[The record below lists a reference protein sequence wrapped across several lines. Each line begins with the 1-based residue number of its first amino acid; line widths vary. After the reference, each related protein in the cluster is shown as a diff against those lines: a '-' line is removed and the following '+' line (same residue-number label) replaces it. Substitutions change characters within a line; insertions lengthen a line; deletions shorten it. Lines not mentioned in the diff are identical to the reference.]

1 MNWRKQLHIFVTGVL
16 LLAPFALT
24 AYVLY
29 MVGNGLDNWVR
40 QPFTRDFL
48 PAGTGLVLLLVVVY
62 LVGLLG
68 QWWAFKGIL
77 RGLERLVLQVP
88 LAKTIYEAVRDIA
101 KLFGGQAGKMG
112 QTVRLKVPGS
122 DGYVLGIRTST
133 SPRGAA
139 GDVGKV
145 AVYVPMS
152 YQLGGFTIYA
162 PAEMVQE
169 LDIPVEEALKLAATA
184 EAGSANEYTAE
195 NKKSS

>member
-29 MVGNGLDNWVR
+29 VVGNGLDNWVR
-40 QPFTRDFL
+40 QPFTRNFL
-48 PAGTGLVLLLVVVY
+48 PAGTGLVLLLVLVY

-68 QWWAFKGIL
+68 QWWAVKGLL
-77 RGLERLVLQVP
+77 RALERLVLHLP
-88 LAKTIYEAVRDIA
+88 LAKTLYEAVRDIA
-101 KLFGGQAGKMG
+101 KLFGGQAGRLG

-122 DGYVLGIRTST
+122 DSYVLGIRTST

-139 GDVGKV
+139 GDAGKV

-162 PAEMVQE
+162 PAGMVQE
-169 LDIPVEEALKLAATA
+169 VDIPVEEALKLAATA
-184 EAGSANEYTAE
+184 EAGSTSDYPAG
-195 NKKSS
+195 NKPGS